1 MKTKK
6 ISAPPKKFKALNQAH
21 LTDEE
26 LKAESAGD
34 SKKWKVEHRFS
45 YGWDD
50 AGWTVE
56 GEPQRFNS
64 KNEAE
69 DEIREHIKDQNEAFK
84 RGYMDSKYRRSDYRA
99 VRA

>member
-1 MKTKK
+1 MDSIILDVLKELEY
-6 ISAPPKKFKALNQAH
+6 ANGRFPP
-21 LTDEE
+21 
-26 LKAESAGD
+26 
-34 SKKWKVEHRFS
+34 
-45 YGWDD
+45 
-50 AGWTVE
+50 
-56 GEPQRFNS
+56 FNS